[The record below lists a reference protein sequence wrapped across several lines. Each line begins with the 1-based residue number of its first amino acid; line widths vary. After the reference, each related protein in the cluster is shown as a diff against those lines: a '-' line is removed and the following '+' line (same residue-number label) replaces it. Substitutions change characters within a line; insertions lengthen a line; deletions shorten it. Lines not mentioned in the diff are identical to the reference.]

1 MTKAVRIVGAGLAGL
16 SAAVELAAAGYRVEI
31 DEAAAGAGGRCRS
44 YHDPQLG
51 RVIDNGNHLVLS
63 GNSAAMAYLDRIGAG
78 GRLTGPDHAEFD
90 FHDLRSGMRWRI
102 AANDG
107 PIPWWLLSPGR
118 RTPGARLR
126 DHLALARLMLAGTGA
141 RVGDVVRSDG
151 PFWERLIEPIMVA
164 ALNVPA
170 KDGSARLAG
179 AVLTQS
185 LARGGR
191 ASRPLI
197 ADPTLDAAFVAP
209 ALRFLSG
216 RRAALRFGRRLR
228 RIGFAGDR
236 VAALDFGAG
245 EEPVGDAT
253 VVLAVPP
260 WTAVELVPGLIA
272 PDRHSAIVN
281 AHYACAAPKAAR
293 RMTGLLGGLAEWVFA
308 FDDRLSVTIS
318 AADRLVEE
326 DREVLARRIWAD
338 VAATLDLPP
347 DALPRW
353 QIVKEKRATFAAT
366 PEQDA
371 RRPPA
376 RTQWKNLAL
385 AGDWTQTGLP
395 ATIEGAIRSGVA
407 AARLAKAAA
416 GA

>member
-1 MTKAVRIVGAGLAGL
+1 M
-16 SAAVELAAAGYRVEI
+16 ELAADGYRVEI

-63 GNSAAMAYLDRIGAG
+63 GNTAVAAYLDRIGAQ
-78 GRLTGPDHAEFD
+78 GRLAGPDHAEFD
-90 FHDLRSGMRWRI
+90 FHDLRTAKRWQV
-102 AANDG
+102 APNDG
-107 PIPWWLLSPGR
+107 RVPWWLLSPAR
-118 RTPGARLR
+118 RTPGASLR
-126 DHLALARLMLAGTGA
+126 DHLALGRLISAGPEQ
-141 RVGDVVRSDG
+141 RVGDVVKTEG
-151 PFWERLIEPIMVA
+151 PLWERLIEPVVVA

-170 KDGSARLAG
+170 KEGSARLAG
-179 AVLTQS
+179 AVIAQS

-209 ALRFLSG
+209 ALAHL
-216 RRAALRFGRRLR
+216 AARGADVRFGRRLR
-228 RIGFAGDR
+228 AITFESDR
-236 VAALDFGAG
+236 VAGLDFGAG
-245 EEPVGDAT
+245 EEPVGDAA

-260 WTAVELVPGLIA
+260 WIAAELLPGLIA

-281 AHYACAAPKAAR
+281 AHFAVDPPKGAR
-293 RMTGLLGGLAEWVFA
+293 RMTGLIGGTAEWVFA
-308 FDDRLSVTIS
+308 FDDRVSVTIS
-318 AADRLVEE
+318 AADRLVDE
-326 DREVLARRIWAD
+326 DRESLARRIWAD
-338 VAATLDLPP
+338 VARTLDMPP

-371 RRPPA
+371 RRPSA
-376 RTQWKNLAL
+376 KTRWKNLAL

-407 AARLAKAAA
+407 AARLAKASA